1 MRRVYFDNNATTPL
15 GPEVLEVMRQCLEKD
30 FGNPSSGHFFGEAA
44 RRLVE
49 TSRDQV
55 AEMLGCVPDR
65 VVFTSGGSEANCQ
78 AIFSAVMARPQGR
91 HLVASRVEHPSVLK
105 PLDFL
110 RTQGYE
116 LELLPVD
123 GIGQLN
129 PADLAAAIRPDTVLV
144 SLLAANNETGV
155 IWDVAELGA
164 ICRRKGVLFHCD
176 AVQLA
181 GKEEIRVDEWPVDYL
196 SLSAHKLHGPKGCGA
211 LYLDQAAPVSSLV
224 MGADQEMGRRAGTE
238 NVAGIAGFGLAC
250 ELASRHLVA
259 GGRAAMAKLQRRLEE
274 GIARTCPGVRIN
286 GAGALRLTNT
296 VNVSF
301 EYCSSAQ
308 MVQDLD
314 DRGFAVS
321 AHAACHSG
329 DLDPSP
335 VLTAMAVP
343 ETFRHGTLRISLSRS
358 NNAAEVEALLAV
370 LPIVVGRSRQG
381 FV

>member
-1 MRRVYFDNNATTPL
+1 
-15 GPEVLEVMRQCLEKD
+15 
-30 FGNPSSGHFFGEAA
+30 
-44 RRLVE
+44 
-49 TSRDQV
+49 
-55 AEMLGCVPDR
+55 MLGCVPDR